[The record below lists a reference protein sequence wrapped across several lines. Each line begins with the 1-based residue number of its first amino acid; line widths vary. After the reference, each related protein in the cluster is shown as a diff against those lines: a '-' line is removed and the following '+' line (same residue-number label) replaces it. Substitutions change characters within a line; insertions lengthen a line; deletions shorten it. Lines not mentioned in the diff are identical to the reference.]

1 VLVFLSTMKELPATL
16 LLRPIGFDTLAT
28 EVWTLT
34 TVAAYSRAA
43 LPALLLIV
51 LSAPFVY
58 LLTTRRLG
66 VDAHG

>member
-1 VLVFLSTMKELPATL
+1 MEMIRVERVSKRF
-16 LLRPIGFDTLAT
+16 
-28 EVWTLT
+28 
-34 TVAAYSRAA
+34 
-43 LPALLLIV
+43 LIV